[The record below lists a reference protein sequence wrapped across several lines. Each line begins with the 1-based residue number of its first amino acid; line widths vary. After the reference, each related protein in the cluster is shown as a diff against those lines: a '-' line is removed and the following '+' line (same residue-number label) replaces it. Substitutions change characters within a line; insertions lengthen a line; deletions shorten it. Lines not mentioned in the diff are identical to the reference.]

1 MVSPEHTG
9 DLSGMSMMARDNNLK
24 STHVI
29 SHTLESLTEHDLI
42 CSYGLSTRG
51 VSDLMVGYLNGK
63 QLIMDVVVS
72 FTGNDFNGERAT

>member
-1 MVSPEHTG
+1 
-9 DLSGMSMMARDNNLK
+9 MMARDNNLK
-24 STHVI
+24 STHEI

-63 QLIMDVVVS
+63 QLIMDVMVS